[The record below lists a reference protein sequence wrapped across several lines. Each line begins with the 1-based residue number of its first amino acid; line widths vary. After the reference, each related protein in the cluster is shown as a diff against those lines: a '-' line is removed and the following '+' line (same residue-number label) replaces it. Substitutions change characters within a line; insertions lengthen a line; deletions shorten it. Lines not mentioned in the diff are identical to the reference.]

1 MSTTQIIKIVFLMLI
16 AAITAMLLFTI
27 LITGMANFL
36 GIALTIILP
45 YISILLI
52 RQKMKIIGIRILSGL
67 ILNVIISAT
76 YYFELIYLP

>member
-1 MSTTQIIKIVFLMLI
+1 MLI
-16 AAITAMLLFTI
+16 AAITAILLFTI
-27 LITGMANFL
+27 LISGMANFL

-52 RQKMKIIGIRILSGL
+52 RQKMKIIGIGILFGV
-67 ILNVIISAT
+67 ILNVIISSA

>member
-1 MSTTQIIKIVFLMLI
+1 MLI
-16 AAITAMLLFTI
+16 AAITAILL
-27 LITGMANFL
+27 LSGMANFL

-52 RQKMKIIGIRILSGL
+52 RQKMKIIGIGILFGV
-67 ILNVIISAT
+67 ILNVIISSA

>member
-1 MSTTQIIKIVFLMLI
+1 MLI
-16 AAITAMLLFTI
+16 AAITAILLFTI
-27 LITGMANFL
+27 LLSGMANFL

-52 RQKMKIIGIRILSGL
+52 RQKMKIIGIGILFGV
-67 ILNVIISAT
+67 ILNVIISSA

>member
-1 MSTTQIIKIVFLMLI
+1 MLI
-16 AAITAMLLFTI
+16 AAIIAILLFTI
-27 LITGMANFL
+27 LISGMANFL

-52 RQKMKIIGIRILSGL
+52 RQKMKIIGIGILFGV
-67 ILNVIISAT
+67 ILNVIISSA

>member
-1 MSTTQIIKIVFLMLI
+1 MLI
-16 AAITAMLLFTI
+16 AAITAITLFTI

-52 RQKMKIIGIRILSGL
+52 RQKMKIIGIGILFGV
-67 ILNVIISAT
+67 ILNVIISSA

>member
-1 MSTTQIIKIVFLMLI
+1 MSTTQIIKIVFSMLI
-16 AAITAMLLFTI
+16 AAITAILLFTI
-27 LITGMANFL
+27 LISGMANFL

-52 RQKMKIIGIRILSGL
+52 RQKMKIIGIGILFGV
-67 ILNVIISAT
+67 ILNVIISSA

>member
-1 MSTTQIIKIVFLMLI
+1 
-16 AAITAMLLFTI
+16 
-27 LITGMANFL
+27 MANFL

-52 RQKMKIIGIRILSGL
+52 RQKMKIIGIGILFGV
-67 ILNVIISAT
+67 ILNVIISSA

>member
-1 MSTTQIIKIVFLMLI
+1 MLI
-16 AAITAMLLFTI
+16 AAITAILLFTI
-27 LITGMANFL
+27 LISGMANFL

-52 RQKMKIIGIRILSGL
+52 RKKMKIIGIGILFGV
-67 ILNVIISAT
+67 ILNVIISSA

>member
-1 MSTTQIIKIVFLMLI
+1 MLI
-16 AAITAMLLFTI
+16 AAITAILLFTI
-27 LITGMANFL
+27 LISGMANFL

-52 RQKMKIIGIRILSGL
+52 RQKMKIIGILFGV
-67 ILNVIISAT
+67 ILNVIISSA